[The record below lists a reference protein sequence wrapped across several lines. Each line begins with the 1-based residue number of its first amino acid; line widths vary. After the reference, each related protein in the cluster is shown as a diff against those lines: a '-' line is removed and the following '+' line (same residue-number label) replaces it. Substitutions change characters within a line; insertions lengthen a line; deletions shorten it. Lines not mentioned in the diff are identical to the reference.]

1 MTRRAAACR
10 AQLEHSAGWVNRRIW
25 LDDFRSASCGLA
37 ESAVDLLRVSFS
49 SGIKEVAG
57 AQGQLAAEPVGQAR
71 NEGTVL
77 ADCSGLYVQFGLVG
91 LPLSNALLKLTK
103 RSFQYANQA
112 ANLGAAISGV
122 KGRPA
127 L

>member
-1 MTRRAAACR
+1 
-10 AQLEHSAGWVNRRIW
+10 VNRRIW
-25 LDDFRSASCGLA
+25 LDGFHSASVG
-37 ESAVDLLRVSFS
+37 RK

-57 AQGQLAAEPVGQAR
+57 AQGQLAAEPAGQAR
-71 NEGTVL
+71 IEGAVQ
-77 ADCSGLYVQFGLVG
+77 ADCSGLYVQFELVR

-103 RSFQYANQA
+103 RSFQLANQA